1 MGETD
6 SAETQSD
13 GPVQRLGTTLGRQ
26 GAEEGRA
33 VGVPTAAAAVAT
45 TTAAT
50 TASLRFTELR
60 VGAGSS
66 AKSFPH
72 ALFSLLTAASAS
84 RRGRV
89 LAQQT
94 DKSHLCK
101 IPRFHMVQMALWML
115 FLLMNLAWSVLV
127 PIAEFRVEV
136 TTCV

>member
-6 SAETQSD
+6 SAETQSN

-33 VGVPTAAAAVAT
+33 AGVPTAAAAVAT

-94 DKSHLCK
+94 
-101 IPRFHMVQMALWML
+101 
-115 FLLMNLAWSVLV
+115 
-127 PIAEFRVEV
+127 EV
-136 TTCV
+136 TNPTYAKSPDSTWCEWLCGCFSF

>member
-33 VGVPTAAAAVAT
+33 AGVPTAAAAVAT

-72 ALFSLLTAASAS
+72 ALFSLLTYLIFLRSTHGLLGE
-84 RRGRV
+84 GR
-89 LAQQT
+89 
-94 DKSHLCK
+94 
-101 IPRFHMVQMALWML
+101 
-115 FLLMNLAWSVLV
+115 
-127 PIAEFRVEV
+127 
-136 TTCV
+136 